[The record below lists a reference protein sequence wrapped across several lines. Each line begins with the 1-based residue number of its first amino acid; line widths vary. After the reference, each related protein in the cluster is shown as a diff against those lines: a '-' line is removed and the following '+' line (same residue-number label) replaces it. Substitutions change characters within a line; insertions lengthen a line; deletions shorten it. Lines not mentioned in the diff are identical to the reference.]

1 MLLTVLIHV
10 LNESQVLCQGSFFV
24 LIYLKKYLL
33 ILAIFPALLCSIY
46 EIVLSCSSAVFEYN
60 GVKI

>member
-10 LNESQVLCQGSFFV
+10 LNERQVSCQGSFFI

-33 ILAIFPALLCSIY
+33 IIAIFPALLCSIY
-46 EIVLSCSSAVFEYN
+46 ETVMSYSLAALEYN
-60 GVKI
+60 WVKI